1 MFSSLFGDLAPRQ
14 LSGADNLH
22 LGAAMVAPQA
32 SAAAATGSG
41 AGSVAARS
49 EEGVVDAAPA
59 AAIRPHCAAHR
70 SDLQRASAMVTLLD
84 PSRLWAAQVV
94 RALAAASQP
103 VQRLTLR
110 EHATLRSLAVI
121 ERTLVPPRQAARC
134 AATTPS
140 FAPTSAPTSTPT
152 SAPARWRSAWRRK
165 KSARR
170 WPKAAG

>member
-22 LGAAMVAPQA
+22 LGAATVAPQA

-84 PSRLWAAQVV
+84 PSGLRASQVV
-94 RALAAASQP
+94 RALAAAGQP
-103 VQRLTLR
+103 VQRLNLR

-121 ERTLVPPRQAARC
+121 EAPRRRGVRPAHC
-134 AATTPS
+134 AATTPT
-140 FAPTSAPTSTPT
+140 FAPTCAPTC
-152 SAPARWRSAWRRK
+152 APARWRSAWRTK
-165 KSARR
+165 KSATR
-170 WPKAAG
+170 WPKAVR